1 MRHQELETEAH
12 HALRAIVR
20 SIDKKLHLQVQDG
33 PSPQDPMITL
43 ALSQGPSQASVEIA
57 VEEIRR
63 ALDDARY
70 RAMLR
75 ERLKRAHERMR
86 FPSKTR
92 PLMSTKAIRPGSE
105 AFSHFRPSGGGR
117 R

>member
-1 MRHQELETEAH
+1 MRHQELETQAH

-20 SIDKKLHLQVQDG
+20 SIDKKLQLQVQDG
-33 PSPQDPMITL
+33 PTPQDPIITL
-43 ALSQGPSQASVEIA
+43 ALTQGASQASVEIA

-75 ERLKRAHERMR
+75 ERLKRAQERMK
-86 FPSKTR
+86 FPIKA
-92 PLMSTKAIRPGSE
+92 PQLMSTKAIRPGSE
-105 AFSHFRPSGGGR
+105 AFSHFRPSGGHR

>member
-1 MRHQELETEAH
+1 MRHQELETQAH
-12 HALRAIVR
+12 HSLRALVR
-20 SIDKKLHLQVQDG
+20 TIDKKLHLQVQDG
-33 PSPQDPMITL
+33 PSPQDPMLTL
-43 ALSQGPSQASVEIA
+43 ALSQGPAQASVEIA

-70 RAMLR
+70 RSMLR
-75 ERLKRAHERMR
+75 ERLKRAHERLR
-86 FPSKTR
+86 FPAKVR